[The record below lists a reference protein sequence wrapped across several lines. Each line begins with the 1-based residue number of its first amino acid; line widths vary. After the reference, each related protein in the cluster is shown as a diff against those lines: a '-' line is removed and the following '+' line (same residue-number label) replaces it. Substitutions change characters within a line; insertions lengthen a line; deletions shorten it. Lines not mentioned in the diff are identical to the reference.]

1 MGLMERT
8 PVAILGVIF
17 ILLGI
22 LGFVS
27 NPLIGAN
34 ALFAAG
40 IVHNLFH
47 LTAGGILLAVS
58 LRPSRNIILW
68 LRLIGSGFFLL
79 GLLGFLLVSPEGKSF
94 LGLIETNDHTSWL
107 HLIAGV
113 ILFVSTLSDSAFAQT
128 ERSAYPR
135 R

>member
-1 MGLMERT
+1 MERT

-27 NPLIGAN
+27 NPLIGAD

-40 IVHNLFH
+40 ATHNFIH
-47 LTAGGILLAVS
+47 LVLGGILLAIS
-58 LRPSRNIILW
+58 LRPGENAALW
-68 LRLIGSGFFLL
+68 LRLIGAAIFFLGL
-79 GLLGFLLVSPEGKSF
+79 SGLLFAAPEGGSF
-94 LGLIETNDHTSWL
+94 LGLFGTNDHTDWL
-107 HLIAGV
+107 HLIVGAV
-113 ILFVSTLSDSAFAQT
+113 LAASTLSAAAFAQK
-128 ERSAYPR
+128 EEDAYPR